1 MPHSLAS
8 HAAPAVRYPVR
19 RSLWLARSLIFCA
32 LSGGLTLLAWGWQ
45 GTGSRQHG
53 LPLAFAVGFWLV
65 GCMLAWRFWANG
77 VCGVLAWNGQ
87 EWTLEALPQASA
99 VVGTLAVHLDLQS
112 HLWLR
117 WQSGAGDAHWLWLER
132 HRARER
138 WGDLRRAVYS
148 RAGTP
153 AADALQPASPR
164 DHSA

>member
-8 HAAPAVRYPVR
+8 HTAPPVRYPVQ
-19 RSLWLARSLIFCA
+19 RSFWLARALVLCA
-32 LSGGLTLLAWGWQ
+32 LVGGVTLLAWGWYGS
-45 GTGSRQHG
+45 GTRQHG
-53 LPLAFAVGFWLV
+53 LQLILALALWLA
-65 GCMLAWRFWANG
+65 GCMLAWRFWMNG
-77 VCGVLAWNGQ
+77 VRGALAWSGQ
-87 EWTLEALPQASA
+87 DWTLEALPQACA
-99 VVGTLAVHLDLQS
+99 VTGTLAVHLDLQA

-117 WQSGAGDAHWLWLER
+117 WQSGAGDIHWLWLEQR
-132 HRARER
+132 SARER